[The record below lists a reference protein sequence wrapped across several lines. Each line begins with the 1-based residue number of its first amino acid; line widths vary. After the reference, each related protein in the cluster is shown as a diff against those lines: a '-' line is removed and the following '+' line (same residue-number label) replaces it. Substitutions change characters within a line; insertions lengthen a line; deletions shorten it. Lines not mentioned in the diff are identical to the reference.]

1 MKQKAVDSY
10 TGKNGMRLNCAQAVA
25 MAAKEAY
32 HVTDAEIEAL
42 GCCGGGRAPGGVCG
56 AIHAV
61 RELLKK
67 KSVHDAD
74 TALAEFERVIGDLH
88 CKVIKGAKKHS
99 CMECV
104 AEAAALA
111 ERFSRSRT

>member
-1 MKQKAVDSY
+1 MKQKAVDAY
-10 TGKNGMRLNCAQAVA
+10 IGKNGPRVNCAQAVA

-32 HVTDAEIEAL
+32 HVTDEEIEAL
-42 GCCGGGRAPGGVCG
+42 GCCGGGHAPGGVCG

-67 KSVHDAD
+67 RSSVDAD
-74 TALAEFERVIGDLH
+74 TALAEFEKVIGDLH

-99 CMECV
+99 CTECV

-111 ERFSRSRT
+111 EKFARSRK